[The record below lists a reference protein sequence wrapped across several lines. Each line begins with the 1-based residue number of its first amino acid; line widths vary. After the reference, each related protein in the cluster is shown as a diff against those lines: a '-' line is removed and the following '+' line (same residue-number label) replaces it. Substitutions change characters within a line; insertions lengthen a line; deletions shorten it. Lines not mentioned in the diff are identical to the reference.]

1 MGNRWK
7 IFSGQTRPRYYILQE
22 IGCEISIDEV
32 IEAIVDGMSWEEY
45 IGESWREMGSDW
57 DCYGPTTLIDKCIQF
72 EGDEQDAVDNY
83 HLDIQIK
90 EEVDVNLEEFY
101 PEKTDL
107 DDGDNNLGEDNF
119 FLHAYGFEKG
129 DWDYEAFEISENFN
143 PKFIKPVFK
152 ENSVAGIV
160 SHYLYN
166 DKNSDTNI
174 EIYGDFIESRGAV
187 GGEINLL
194 ANTNKGLN
202 KIWDLDDIRSEM
214 EEKNLDST
222 NEEDVRNHLI
232 SLYDIKE

>member
-1 MGNRWK
+1 
-7 IFSGQTRPRYYILQE
+7 
-22 IGCEISIDEV
+22 
-32 IEAIVDGMSWEEY
+32 
-45 IGESWREMGSDW
+45 
-57 DCYGPTTLIDKCIQF
+57 
-72 EGDEQDAVDNY
+72 
-83 HLDIQIK
+83 
-90 EEVDVNLEEFY
+90 
-101 PEKTDL
+101 
-107 DDGDNNLGEDNF
+107 
-119 FLHAYGFEKG
+119 
-129 DWDYEAFEISENFN
+129 
-143 PKFIKPVFK
+143 
-152 ENSVAGIV
+152 SVAGIV